1 MPKFAEIFL
10 LYLLDRFFNFFLI
23 IHFIYWGNTG
33 IKSSWKVWTFLTRPK
48 NKCSP
53 LFHPLVF
60 LASHFASDF
69 QTKLKA
75 LEVFAFIVIH
85 YFRMADYLCFILKF
99 FNLSLSRSIY
109 LRVYLI
115 LALILILVFYFFH
128 SDHPIFINLSFLPF
142 FFIFIHFLAG

>member
-1 MPKFAEIFL
+1 
-10 LYLLDRFFNFFLI
+10 
-23 IHFIYWGNTG
+23 
-33 IKSSWKVWTFLTRPK
+33 
-48 NKCSP
+48 
-53 LFHPLVF
+53 
-60 LASHFASDF
+60 
-69 QTKLKA
+69 
-75 LEVFAFIVIH
+75 VIH